1 MINHIADYCKNIDAL
16 TKVAKMTDGYSC
28 SDLTNLAKDAA
39 MAPLREIPTAHL
51 VTIKPEDMRQIGLK
65 VTKMF
70 AFV

>member
-1 MINHIADYCKNIDAL
+1 
-16 TKVAKMTDGYSC
+16 MTDGYSC

-39 MAPLREIPTAHL
+39 MAPLREIPTAQL

-70 AFV
+70 DFV